1 MLDAAKVFKLWSERP
16 ARIAKDWITLDEPEA
31 LSFLGDMTAET
42 MNASSLIRDERYSM
56 AVAESGVDV
65 DTLHQ
70 IAKNKGDEAMFNL
83 ATVLEQESAVLVDPT
98 WDAKEKAEWLR
109 KVGENAEQEAL
120 CLDLEKL
127 IVSPPSVPDLSEKL
141 VVLKLERMC
150 LDLSNLLIDETK
162 SLQALSKDLAEIEAE
177 PFNIED
183 YRSFTPSS
191 EERVFNSS
199 KPQLLEPDADVDD
212 FLKDL

>member
-16 ARIAKDWITLDEPEA
+16 VRIAKDRITLDEPEA
-31 LSFLGDMTAET
+31 LSFLGDLTAET
-42 MNASSLIRDERYSM
+42 MNASSLIRDERYRM

-109 KVGENAEQEAL
+109 KVGENAKQEAL
-120 CLDLEKL
+120 CW
-127 IVSPPSVPDLSEKL
+127 S
-141 VVLKLERMC
+141 C
-150 LDLSNLLIDETK
+150 
-162 SLQALSKDLAEIEAE
+162 
-177 PFNIED
+177 
-183 YRSFTPSS
+183 
-191 EERVFNSS
+191 
-199 KPQLLEPDADVDD
+199 
-212 FLKDL
+212 